1 MSTTS
6 SSGPRIRLALV
17 ALAAMV
23 AFAGCGGGGAT
34 SGGHD
39 EHGDA
44 TDADEGDENTA
55 PAFEE
60 EAATT
65 KIAVTLQDFA
75 FVGLPGSAKGPNVLF
90 EATVKGSNEHE
101 LVIHD
106 AGGATVGVL
115 QPFRSGRTKKLAAAL
130 PPGTYTVLCLV
141 KEGQKAHADL
151 GMRAELRVE

>member
-6 SSGPRIRLALV
+6 GPGPRIRLVLV

-23 AFAGCGGGGAT
+23 AFAGCGGGGGTGA
-34 SGGHD
+34 GHD
-39 EHGDA
+39 GHAGEDSP
-44 TDADEGDENTA
+44 

-65 KIAVTLQDFA
+65 KAPVTLQDFA
-75 FVGLPGSAKGPNVLF
+75 FVGLPGSVKGPNVLF
-90 EATVKGSNEHE
+90 EASVKGSNEHE
-101 LVIHD
+101 LAVHD
-106 AGGATVGVL
+106 AGGATVAEL

-141 KEGQKAHADL
+141 KEGRKTHAEL